1 MLYKYLFVNT
11 KKNPEL
17 AIKAKNKFPNFVFLK
32 YDYEVG
38 DHIPNGCIP
47 HNVLNKFAIGY

>member
-17 AIKAKNKFPNFVFLK
+17 AIKAKNKFPNFVFLNTIMK
-32 YDYEVG
+32 WVITYLMAVYL
-38 DHIPNGCIP
+38 IM
-47 HNVLNKFAIGY
+47 Y

>member
-17 AIKAKNKFPNFVFLK
+17 AIKAKNKFPNFVFFK